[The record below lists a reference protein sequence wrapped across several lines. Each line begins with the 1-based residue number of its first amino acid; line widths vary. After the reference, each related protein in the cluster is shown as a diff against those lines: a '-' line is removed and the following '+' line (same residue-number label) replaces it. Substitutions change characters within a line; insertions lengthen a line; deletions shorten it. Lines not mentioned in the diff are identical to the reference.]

1 MHSNPHARTL
11 RRQSTPQE
19 QCFWSAVRNRR
30 LDGFKFRRQHAIG
43 PYIADFACLERKL
56 VVELDGP
63 SHDIA
68 YQRDQ
73 RRDAW
78 LASQGYRVIRILNDD
93 ARSNFDGVLE
103 TIRLALAESV

>member
-1 MHSNPHARTL
+1 MHTNPYARTL
-11 RRQSTPQE
+11 RRQQTPHE
-19 QCFWSAVRNRR
+19 QRLWSALRNRR

-43 PYIADFACLERKL
+43 PFIADFACPEHKL
-56 VVELDGP
+56 IVELDGP

-78 LASQGYRVIRILNDD
+78 LAAQGYRVIRILNSD
-93 ARSNFDGVLE
+93 AMASFDGVIE
-103 TIRLALAESV
+103 TIRLALKQRD

>member
-1 MHSNPHARTL
+1 MHTNPHTRAL

-19 QCFWSAVRNRR
+19 QRLWSALRNRR
-30 LDGFKFRRQHAIG
+30 LDGFKFRRQHPIG
-43 PYIADFACLERKL
+43 AFIADFACPERKL
-56 VVELDGP
+56 IVELDGP

-78 LASQGYRVIRILNDD
+78 LATQGYRVVRIRNDD
-93 ARSNFDGVLE
+93 ARASIDGVLE
-103 TIRLALAESV
+103 TIRLALKQRG